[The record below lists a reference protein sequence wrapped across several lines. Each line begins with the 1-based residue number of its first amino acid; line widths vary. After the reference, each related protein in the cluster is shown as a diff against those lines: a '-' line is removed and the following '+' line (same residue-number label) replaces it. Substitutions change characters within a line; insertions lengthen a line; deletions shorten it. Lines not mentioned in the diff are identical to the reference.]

1 MVVGELLGYARVST
15 FEQDAALQHDAL
27 SAAGCFRSWTDTASG
42 ALADRPELVAVM
54 DALRPGDTLVVWRL
68 DRLGRSLPHLIDTVR
83 GLADRGIGFRSLQE
97 TIDTTT
103 PGGRL
108 VFHIFGSLADFERDL
123 IRERT
128 MAGLAAA
135 RRRGRVGGRP
145 TVMTEAKTKQA
156 PRMVKAGTPLTE
168 VADVLGV
175 SRTTLYRHLKTTP
188 PPSTAPGARPDAA
201 VPPVPMT
208 RSVVVGERSVRA
220 CPSCGGEPTTRE
232 EAMALRADLAV
243 LWLHPDPDPDH
254 PGAVV
259 EARHCRACQPTGAM
273 VDVECTRCGDGPI
286 ITGAL
291 AQDSAPGSVAYP
303 ARRWLV
309 AAGWSTA
316 PELVCPTHG

>member
-1 MVVGELLGYARVST
+1 
-15 FEQDAALQHDAL
+15 LQHDAL

-42 ALADRPELVAVM
+42 ALTDRPELAAVM

-68 DRLGRSLPHLIDTVR
+68 DRLGRSLPHLIETVR
-83 GLADRGIGFRSLQE
+83 GLAVRGIGFRSLQE
-97 TIDTTT
+97 AIDTTTT

-108 VFHIFGSLADFERDL
+108 VFHVFGSLAEFERDL

-145 TVMTEAKTKQA
+145 TVMTTAKTKQA
-156 PRMVKAGTPLTE
+156 ARMVTARTPLTE

-175 SRTTLYRHLKTTP
+175 SRTTLYRHLRTTRHDGTVSAVVLT
-188 PPSTAPGARPDAA
+188 PSVVRSQQ
-201 VPPVPMT
+201 VP
-208 RSVVVGERSVRA
+208 VVGERSRV
-220 CPSCGGEPTTRE
+220 CPSCGHEPGTRD
-232 EAMALRADLAV
+232 EAVQLRADLAV
-243 LWLHPDPDPDH
+243 QWLHPDPEN
-254 PGAVV
+254 PGGVV
-259 EARHCRACQPTGAM
+259 EARHCRSCYPRGPV

-291 AQDSAPGSVAYP
+291 AEDSAPGSVAYP

-309 AAGWSTA
+309 TAGWTTA
-316 PELVCPTHG
+316 PELVCSNH